1 MQAPSCY
8 NSSTQSVERWGME
21 ERIEIEVQKLEL
33 KDMRESVSLNRRE
46 FAESFGIPLR
56 TVEDWEAGRRKMPEY
71 LLRLMGYKL
80 RMEAYWREE
89 ENRRQKE
96 QSRNVNIIHEPDGK
110 RIVLINDIRF
120 KGKNREEWAEIEEY
134 LKEYV
139 GEYYE
144 IEENS
149 DIVYI
154 ASDFPDEYANS
165 ESRLALKGP
174 VAKAKANASQGIPEL
189 IQIATNETYQ
199 ENTKK
204 KHAIDAKYGWYR
216 YDVRFALPVY
226 DDKTGKLA
234 RYNIYSARMLVRH
247 AKDGK
252 KYLYDFLSIKKEA
265 SSPLE

>member
-1 MQAPSCY
+1 MTGNVQ
-8 NSSTQSVERWGME
+8 
-21 ERIEIEVQKLEL
+21 IEVQKLEL
-33 KDMRESVSLNRRE
+33 RDMRESLSLNRRE

-56 TVEDWEAGRRKMPEY
+56 TMEDWEAGRRKMPDY

-80 RMEAYWREE
+80 RMEEHWREE
-89 ENRRQKE
+89 ERRQKSK
-96 QSRNVNIIHEPDGK
+96 SRNVNIIREPDGR

-120 KGKNREEWAEIEEY
+120 KGKQREEWEEIEEY

-154 ASDFPDEYANS
+154 DSDFPDEFANS

-189 IQIATNETYQ
+189 IQIATNESYQ

-204 KHAIDAKYGWYR
+204 KHATDAKFGWYR

-226 DDKTGKLA
+226 DDKSGELA

>member
-1 MQAPSCY
+1 MKE
-8 NSSTQSVERWGME
+8 SVQ
-21 ERIEIEVQKLEL
+21 IEVQKLEL
-33 KDMRESVSLNRRE
+33 RDMRESISLNRRE

-71 LLRLMGYKL
+71 LLRLMEYKL
-80 RMEAYWREE
+80 RMEAYCREE
-89 ENRRQKE
+89 EERRQKNK
-96 QSRNVNIIHEPDGK
+96 SRNVTIVNEPDG
-110 RIVLINDIRF
+110 RRLVLINDIRF
-120 KGKNREEWAEIEEY
+120 KGKRREEWEEIEEF

-149 DIVYI
+149 EIVYI
-154 ASDFPDEYANS
+154 DSDFPDEYANS
-165 ESRLALKGP
+165 ESRIVLKHA
-174 VAKAKANASQGIPEL
+174 VAKAKANAAQGIPEL
-189 IQIATNETYQ
+189 IQIATNEAYQ

-204 KHAIDAKYGWYR
+204 KHATDAKFGWYR

-226 DDKTGKLA
+226 DDKSGKLA